1 MCQNR
6 GNRVFTWSKWVDDA
20 SFLVLQHCWDNP
32 SFCRNLIKLP
42 GMYLFIRTAAAF
54 SELMLALHFL
64 SRVISSFAL
73 FLLFSM
79 FICTSLHLGPFCEN
93 TCIFTFS
100 DIKSLILGH
109 CMLGELYL
117 TVTFVQSL
125 IFRVMKMVTTEHRIT
140 KRKRTGNDTPHLIVN
155 KNACQ
160 KEALMPSES

>member
-1 MCQNR
+1 M
-6 GNRVFTWSKWVDDA
+6 FTWSKWVDDA

-42 GMYLFIRTAAAF
+42 GMYLFIRTAATF

-93 TCIFTFS
+93 TCIFTFFRYQ
-100 DIKSLILGH
+100 KSYTRS
-109 CMLGELYL
+109 LYAWGI
-117 TVTFVQSL
+117 
-125 IFRVMKMVTTEHRIT
+125 IFDGNI
-140 KRKRTGNDTPHLIVN
+140 RTIVN
-155 KNACQ
+155 FQGHENGDNRASDYQAQANRQRHTTLDCKQ
-160 KEALMPSES
+160 KCLSKGSPDA